1 MTALWVDMADGLRG
15 YYARPESAG
24 PHPAVLV
31 FIEAF
36 GVNGHFEELAGRL
49 AGQGY
54 CALVPDIYHGKTYSY
69 DDTPNAIGHLK
80 TLRDDTV
87 MAEAGQALDWLACQ
101 GEVAQEKTA
110 VLGFCMGGRL
120 AFLANAAHARRLK
133 AAVAFY
139 GGGIAP
145 EKDAAGR
152 LPLLDRIPAM
162 QAPLLLL
169 YGAKD
174 GSILPGEHGRIA
186 AALSTANKTYSL
198 CVFPDAGHGFFCD
211 QRKSYHAD
219 AAARAWTLAL
229 EHLHAHLS

>member
-1 MTALWVDMADGLRG
+1 MTGLWVDIADGLRG
-15 YYARPESAG
+15 YYARPEGTG

-36 GVNGHFEELAGRL
+36 GVNGHFQELAGRL

-54 CALVPDIYHGKTYSY
+54 CTLVPDIYHGKTYSY
-69 DDTPNAIGHLK
+69 DDAQNAIGHLK
-80 TLRDDTV
+80 TLRDDAV
-87 MAEAGQALDWLACQ
+87 MAEAAASLDCLDGRA
-101 GEVAQEKTA
+101 EVAQGRTA
-110 VLGFCMGGRL
+110 ALGYCMGGRL

-152 LPLLDRIPAM
+152 PPLLDRIPAM

-174 GSILPGEHGRIA
+174 GSILPEEHGRIA
-186 AALSTANKTYSL
+186 AALSAANKAYTL
-198 CVFPDAGHGFFCD
+198 AVFPDAGHGFFCD